1 MIPISAQ
8 VSLYPLGREDF
19 IEPIDAFIEVVA
31 ESGLDHEVH
40 SMSTVVTGDDEEVY
54 RVIQAAFAHA
64 TTYGQVVMVL
74 TVTNACPITPPG
86 KKP

>member
-31 ESGLDHEVH
+31 KSGLDYEVH
-40 SMSTVVTGDDEEVY
+40 SMSTVITGDDEEVY
-54 RVIQAAFAHA
+54 RVIQAAYTRAV
-64 TTYGQVVMVL
+64 TYGQAVMVL
-74 TVTNACPITPPG
+74 TVTNACPIAPPG
-86 KKP
+86 EMS

>member
-19 IEPIDAFIEVVA
+19 IEPIDAFIQVVA

-40 SMSTVVTGDDEEVY
+40 SMSTVITGDDEEVY

-64 TTYGQVVMVL
+64 TTYGQMVMVL
-74 TVTNACPITPPG
+74 TVTNACPVAPPEEE
-86 KKP
+86 P